1 MAFPLRWPAALA
13 LAPFTVAA
21 QGQAPEATLPEI
33 TVTVNKQAESLD
45 AVPASVSVFDGA
57 ALENERKL
65 EGAHRRMESLELT
78 ASEMFDSIVKA
89 GGEARGH
96 ALDRRSGRNAGQRI
110 AHAAPLLSPDAV
122 HSEFK
127 SIPTI

>member
-57 ALENERKL
+57 ALEAAGVRGL
-65 EGAHRRMESLELT
+65 DALSAQVPGFVFQAFGQSGVQPPVMRGLT
-78 ASEMFDSIVKA
+78 ANFVSFS
-89 GGEARGH
+89 
-96 ALDRRSGRNAGQRI
+96 SST
-110 AHAAPLLSPDAV
+110 LLLVDGV
-122 HSEFK
+122 
-127 SIPTI
+127 PTLMAQGF